1 MRALLR
7 LVQRPVATT
16 LLWLGVVLAG
26 LLAHQHLPIAPLP
39 KLDFPIIS
47 VSASMPGA
55 SPEVMASSVAMP
67 LERALGAIAG
77 VNEMTSRSREGTT
90 RITLQFDLKRDIN
103 SAATDVQAAINA
115 ARPSLPSG
123 LRSNPSYR
131 KVNPSA
137 APIITL
143 ALTSKTL
150 SQEQLYEVAAN
161 VVEQRL
167 AQIQGVGEV
176 QVAGS
181 SLPAVRID
189 LNPDALTQQG
199 ISLETV
205 RAAVSAA
212 NSIAPRGV
220 LESDQHRW
228 QIRVKASLTKA
239 AHYRPLIV
247 AYRNG
252 APVRLQDV
260 ATVEDSLESINNVG
274 YFNDQQAVLVLVRPQ
289 ANANIIATVD
299 QVRADLPLLRAML
312 PADAT
317 VDVAQDRTPGIRASV
332 FEAQLTLVIAIVLVA
347 AVVLLFLRDWR
358 AALIPTLA
366 VPVSLIGTFGAM
378 YLLDFSINT
387 MSLMALIVATGF
399 VVDDAIVVLE
409 NILRYRERGMS
420 ALRAALRGTREVGFT
435 VLSMSLSLIAVFI
448 PMLLLGG
455 LPGRLFHEFAVT
467 LSISILISLL
477 VSLTLTPM
485 LAAHWLRKQPKAL
498 NVEPRCGFMATVM
511 AAISRQLGMG
521 FDALTRG
528 YDRSLR
534 WVLRHGRLTLVT
546 LLATMGLNVYLYGV
560 VPKSFFPSQDIG
572 LLVGFFS
579 VDDGTSFAATEPK
592 LNRFR
597 QILMADPAVSTVTV
611 SAGGRPGG
619 GAGSSFLAIQLK
631 PLAQRNISAQKVIQ
645 RLRPQ
650 LGNVPGARLFLVAA
664 QDIRVGGRQSSST
677 YQYSLLAADLS
688 DLKTWLPRVQQMMAS
703 LPELVDV
710 ESDVE
715 DKGRQ
720 ASISIDRDAAA
731 RLGVSMATIA
741 AALNN
746 SFSQRQ
752 VSVIYGPLNQ
762 YRVVLEV
769 ADQHAVDL
777 ESLRQ
782 VHVISAQGNRV
793 PLTAFATL
801 SSRNAPLSVNHQGL
815 FAADTISFDLA
826 PGVSL
831 GQAIDAI
838 NQGVAGIGLPSD
850 RIQAGFQ
857 GTAGALQSAL
867 ANLGWLVLAALVT
880 MYIVLGIL
888 YESTIHPLTIL
899 STLPSAGVGALMALI
914 MLNAEFTL
922 IAFIG
927 LFLLIGIVN
936 KNAIMMV
943 DFALD
948 AQRKLGLRSE
958 EAIREACLTRFRPI
972 LMTTF
977 SAIAGAVPLILAT
990 GAGVEIRQPLGI
1002 TIVGGL
1008 LVSQVLTLYTTP
1020 VVYLYLDTLRQ
1031 RFVARRTSAITPDKP
1046 NPAINLPSP

>member
-1 MRALLR
+1 
-7 LVQRPVATT
+7 
-16 LLWLGVVLAG
+16 
-26 LLAHQHLPIAPLP
+26 
-39 KLDFPIIS
+39 
-47 VSASMPGA
+47 
-55 SPEVMASSVAMP
+55 
-67 LERALGAIAG
+67 
-77 VNEMTSRSREGTT
+77 
-90 RITLQFDLKRDIN
+90 
-103 SAATDVQAAINA
+103 
-115 ARPSLPSG
+115 
-123 LRSNPSYR
+123 
-131 KVNPSA
+131 
-137 APIITL
+137 
-143 ALTSKTL
+143 
-150 SQEQLYEVAAN
+150 
-161 VVEQRL
+161 
-167 AQIQGVGEV
+167 
-176 QVAGS
+176 
-181 SLPAVRID
+181 
-189 LNPDALTQQG
+189 
-199 ISLETV
+199 
-205 RAAVSAA
+205 
-212 NSIAPRGV
+212 
-220 LESDQHRW
+220 
-228 QIRVKASLTKA
+228 
-239 AHYRPLIV
+239 
-247 AYRNG
+247 
-252 APVRLQDV
+252 
-260 ATVEDSLESINNVG
+260 
-274 YFNDQQAVLVLVRPQ
+274 
-289 ANANIIATVD
+289 
-299 QVRADLPLLRAML
+299 
-312 PADAT
+312 
-317 VDVAQDRTPGIRASV
+317 
-332 FEAQLTLVIAIVLVA
+332 
-347 AVVLLFLRDWR
+347 
-358 AALIPTLA
+358 
-366 VPVSLIGTFGAM
+366 
-378 YLLDFSINT
+378 
-387 MSLMALIVATGF
+387 
-399 VVDDAIVVLE
+399 
-409 NILRYRERGMS
+409 
-420 ALRAALRGTREVGFT
+420 
-435 VLSMSLSLIAVFI
+435 
-448 PMLLLGG
+448 
-455 LPGRLFHEFAVT
+455 
-467 LSISILISLL
+467 
-477 VSLTLTPM
+477 
-485 LAAHWLRKQPKAL
+485 
-498 NVEPRCGFMATVM
+498 MATVM